1 MEAQLPGGV
10 GLVVFILLAVVLFV
24 VASLVIFAKM
34 YQRASKETS
43 FVRTGVGGQR
53 VIMNSGALV
62 LPIFHEVIPVNMNTL
77 RLEVRR
83 ANEQALIT
91 RDRMRVDVQ
100 AEFYVRVKPTLEAI
114 ADAAQTL
121 GRRTTNPS
129 ALKELVEGKF
139 VDALRA
145 VAAEMAMEELHE
157 KRVDFVQKVQAAV
170 SEDLLKNGME
180 LESVSLTALDQ
191 TDRRFFNADNAFDA
205 EGLTKLTEKIED
217 RRRRRNE
224 IERETEVEIQKKN
237 LDAEQQSLGLERETQ
252 YARLQNEKEVEVR
265 RAEQNAEIARER
277 AEREREAKEAEIAAR
292 QRVQQAELQAERA
305 VKEDAIANEQ
315 KIRER
320 EVVREQAVEVAEQ
333 DRAIAIAEKSRAQ
346 SDAEAAA
353 ALARAGAVKAEEE
366 VVTVREA
373 ARAERQKR
381 IELVEAS
388 KEAEREAIAITLAA
402 EAQRKAE
409 MDRAEATRTQAQAT
423 ADSARITAEGE
434 AQAELARVEAAK
446 QRYAVEAE
454 GKRALHEADN
464 LLQPAVIDMRIKL
477 ELLAHI
483 EGIVRESVRPME
495 KIDGIKIFQ
504 VDGLSGGA
512 QGAARAEAGSGSL
525 ADQMVS
531 SALRYRAQ
539 APLLD
544 SLLKEIGLA
553 GGGDPTQLA
562 GALQSIIDSGGVQS
576 VEPAAEVAPV
586 IAAKRAETT
595 A

>member
-1 MEAQLPGGV
+1 MEAQLPGGI
-10 GLVVFILLAVVLFV
+10 GLVAILVVAVVVFV
-24 VASLVIFAKM
+24 VASFVIFAKM
-34 YQRASKETS
+34 YQRASKEMS
-43 FVRTGVGGQR
+43 FVRTGVGGQK

-121 GRRTTNPS
+121 GRRTTNPA

-191 TDRRFFNADNAFDA
+191 TERRFFNADNAFDA

-224 IERETEVEIQKKN
+224 IERETEVEIQRKN
-237 LDAEQQSLGLERETQ
+237 LDAEQQSLTIERETQ

-265 RAEQNAEIARER
+265 RAAQNAEIARER
-277 AEREREAKEAEIAAR
+277 AERERTAKEAEIAAK
-292 QRVQQAELQAERA
+292 QKVEQAQLQAERL
-305 VKEDAIANEQ
+305 VREDAISNEQ

-320 EVVREQAVEVAEQ
+320 EVLREQGVEVAEQ
-333 DRAIAIAEKSRAQ
+333 ERAIAIAEKSRAQ
-346 SDAEAAA
+346 SEAEAAA

-373 ARAERQKR
+373 ARAERQKQ
-381 IELVEAS
+381 IELIEAS
-388 KEAEREAIAITLAA
+388 KHAEREAIAITLAA
-402 EAQRKAE
+402 DAERKAE
-409 MDRAEATRTQAQAT
+409 MDRAEATRTQAKAV
-423 ADSARITAEGE
+423 ADRARITAEGE

-464 LLQPAVIDMRIKL
+464 LQSPAVIDMRVKL

-483 EGIVRESVRPME
+483 EAIVRESVKPME

-504 VDGLSGGA
+504 VDGLGGGA
-512 QGAARAEAGSGSL
+512 NGAARAEAGSGSL

-544 SLLKEIGLA
+544 SLLKEIGLS
-553 GGGDPTQLA
+553 GGADPAQLSA
-562 GALQSIIDSGGVQS
+562 ALQTMVGTGGIQS
-576 VEPAAEVAPV
+576 VEPATAEPV
-586 IAAKRAETT
+586 IAAPRPETK